1 MLQVASEKGQTRVL
15 AWLTKTVH
23 NAESVRVVW
32 KVGLPEAA
40 DHISVTVPGHVYLS
54 DNLVVFPG
62 LHDANPVLERG
73 IGSTT

>member
-1 MLQVASEKGQTRVL
+1 MLT
-15 AWLTKTVH
+15 WLTKTVH
-23 NAESVRVVW
+23 NTESVRVVW

-40 DHISVTVPGHVYLS
+40 DNMSFTVPAHVYLS

-73 IGSTT
+73 IGSTA